1 MSTPFNQ
8 NDDSIRLSDADRDH
22 AMNALGHALAEG
34 RLQID
39 EFDER
44 CTAIA
49 QAQYQRDLDQ
59 VFVDLPF
66 TQNPVDPVSATGNI
80 GAGVEKYYSESQVAR
95 AREAGKKPRLGTAL
109 LTSLAG
115 MIAFPG
121 FLTLALEAGST
132 SNAVVFGGLAML
144 TFFVV
149 PAVWIALYILK
160 IGPDSWHRPS
170 PAQLERQRRKELR
183 AAEADRRAEEKE
195 LTRQQ
200 WAERRAQAAELG
212 GDAFNVA
219 QKAAREQLNKWKK
232 R

>member
-8 NDDSIRLSDADRDH
+8 NDASMRLSDADRDQ

-39 EFDER
+39 EFDDR
-44 CTAIA
+44 CAAVA

-59 VFVDLPF
+59 VFVDIPF
-66 TQNPVDPVSATGNI
+66 TQQATG
-80 GAGVEKYYSESQVAR
+80 GAVEKYYSESQVQR
-95 AREAGKKPRLGTAL
+95 AREAAKKPRLGTSI

-121 FLTLALEAGST
+121 FVALAFEAGST
-132 SNAVVFGGLAML
+132 GTAVLFGGLAML
-144 TFFVV
+144 SAFVI
-149 PAVWIALYILK
+149 PAIWIALYVMQ

-170 PAQLERQRRKELR
+170 PAQLERQRRKEIR
-183 AAEADRRAEEKE
+183 AAEASRRAEHKE

-200 WAERRAQAAELG
+200 WAERRQQAAELS
-212 GDAFNVA
+212 GDAMNM
-219 QKAAREQLNKWKK
+219 AREQLNKWKN

>member
-1 MSTPFNQ
+1 M
-8 NDDSIRLSDADRDH
+8 RLSDADRDQ

-39 EFDER
+39 EFDDR
-44 CTAIA
+44 CAAVT

-59 VFVDLPF
+59 VFVDIPF
-66 TQNPVDPVSATGNI
+66 TQQATG
-80 GAGVEKYYSESQVAR
+80 GAVEKYYSESQVQR
-95 AREAGKKPRLGTAL
+95 AREAAKKPRLGTSI

-121 FLTLALEAGST
+121 FVALAFEAGST
-132 SNAVVFGGLAML
+132 GTAMLFGGLAML
-144 TFFVV
+144 TVFVV

>member
-8 NDDSIRLSDADRDH
+8 SDASMRLSDADRDQ

-39 EFDER
+39 EFDDR
-44 CTAIA
+44 CAAVA

-59 VFVDLPF
+59 VFVDIPF
-66 TQNPVDPVSATGNI
+66 TQQATG
-80 GAGVEKYYSESQVAR
+80 GAVEKYYSESQVQR
-95 AREAGKKPRLGTAL
+95 AREAAKKPRLGTSI

-121 FLTLALEAGST
+121 FVALAFEAGST
-132 SNAVVFGGLAML
+132 GTAVLFGGLAML
-144 TFFVV
+144 SAFVV
-149 PAVWIALYILK
+149 PAIWIALYVMQ

-170 PAQLERQRRKELR
+170 PAQLERQRRKEIR
-183 AAEADRRAEEKE
+183 AAEASRRAEHKE

-200 WAERRAQAAELG
+200 WAERRAQAAELS
-212 GDAFNVA
+212 GDAMNM
-219 QKAAREQLNKWKK
+219 AREQLNKWKN

>member
-1 MSTPFNQ
+1 M
-8 NDDSIRLSDADRDH
+8 RLSDADRDQ

-39 EFDER
+39 EFDDR
-44 CTAIA
+44 CAAVA

-59 VFVDLPF
+59 VFVDIPF
-66 TQNPVDPVSATGNI
+66 TQQATG
-80 GAGVEKYYSESQVAR
+80 GAVEKYYSESQVQR
-95 AREAGKKPRLGTAL
+95 AREAAKKPRLGTSI

-121 FLTLALEAGST
+121 FVALAFEAGST
-132 SNAVVFGGLAML
+132 GTAMLFGGLAML
-144 TFFVV
+144 TAFVV

>member
-1 MSTPFNQ
+1 M
-8 NDDSIRLSDADRDH
+8 RLSDADRDH

-39 EFDER
+39 EFDDR
-44 CTAIA
+44 CAAVA

-59 VFVDLPF
+59 VFVDIPF
-66 TQNPVDPVSATGNI
+66 TQQATS
-80 GAGVEKYYSESQVAR
+80 GAVEKYYSESQVAR

-121 FLTLALEAGST
+121 FVALAFETEST

-144 TFFVV
+144 TAFVV

-219 QKAAREQLNKWKK
+219 QKAAREQLNKWKH

>member
-8 NDDSIRLSDADRDH
+8 SDASMRLSDADRDQ

-39 EFDER
+39 EFDDR
-44 CTAIA
+44 CAAVA

-59 VFVDLPF
+59 VFVDIPF
-66 TQNPVDPVSATGNI
+66 TQQATG
-80 GAGVEKYYSESQVAR
+80 GSVEKYYSESQVQR
-95 AREAGKKPRLGTAL
+95 AREAAKKPRLGTSI

-121 FLTLALEAGST
+121 FVALAFEAGST
-132 SNAVVFGGLAML
+132 GTAVLFGGLAML
-144 TFFVV
+144 SAFVV
-149 PAVWIALYILK
+149 PAIWIALYVMQ

-170 PAQLERQRRKELR
+170 PAQLERQRRKEIR
-183 AAEADRRAEEKE
+183 AAEASRRAEQKE

-200 WAERRAQAAELG
+200 WAERRHQAAELS
-212 GDAFNVA
+212 GDAMNM
-219 QKAAREQLNKWKK
+219 AREQLNKWKN

>member
-8 NDDSIRLSDADRDH
+8 NDASMRLSDADRDQ

-39 EFDER
+39 EFDDR
-44 CTAIA
+44 CAAVA

-59 VFVDLPF
+59 VFVDIPF
-66 TQNPVDPVSATGNI
+66 TQQATG
-80 GAGVEKYYSESQVAR
+80 GAVEKYYSESQVQR
-95 AREAGKKPRLGTAL
+95 AREAAKKPRLGTSI

-121 FLTLALEAGST
+121 FVALAFEAGST
-132 SNAVVFGGLAML
+132 GTAVLFGGLAML
-144 TFFVV
+144 SAFVI
-149 PAVWIALYILK
+149 PAIWIALYVLQ

-170 PAQLERQRRKELR
+170 PAQLERQRRKEIR
-183 AAEADRRAEEKE
+183 AAEASRRAEHKE

-200 WAERRAQAAELG
+200 WAERRAQAAELS
-212 GDAFNVA
+212 GDAMNM
-219 QKAAREQLNKWKK
+219 AREQLNKWKN

>member
-8 NDDSIRLSDADRDH
+8 SDASMRLSDADRDQ

-39 EFDER
+39 EFDDR
-44 CTAIA
+44 CAAVA

-59 VFVDLPF
+59 VFVDIPF
-66 TQNPVDPVSATGNI
+66 TQQSTG
-80 GAGVEKYYSESQVAR
+80 GAVEKYYSESQIQR
-95 AREAGKKPRLGTAL
+95 AREAAKKPRLGTSI

-121 FLTLALEAGST
+121 FVALAFEAGST
-132 SNAVVFGGLAML
+132 GTAVLFGGLAML
-144 TFFVV
+144 SAFVV
-149 PAVWIALYILK
+149 PAIWIALYVMQ

-170 PAQLERQRRKELR
+170 PAQLERQRRKEIR
-183 AAEADRRAEEKE
+183 AAEAGRRAEQKE

-200 WAERRAQAAELG
+200 WAERRAQAAELS
-212 GDAFNVA
+212 GDAMNM
-219 QKAAREQLNKWKK
+219 AREQLNKWKN